1 MISDDLPLSRASVD
15 RTAVARADDELIRRA
30 RADGRT
36 RVLLVRDGS
45 VVMRTPSGDAD
56 PLVGEGWGRRAG
68 GAVRVAFLD
77 PGTAEAVARAA
88 DAAPRDAEPA
98 DAAPPGTAPAG
109 AAPAD
114 PEPAD
119 AEPGDGGWLFLG
131 RDDDGDVLAR
141 RVRPEHSAPRSGAPS
156 DVLVHRPRRDSGAAA
171 DAAIAASSG
180 LTNGTSSSPSTS
192 SGSTSSTVSSSAAHT
207 APTSPSD
214 VDAEPVPEP
223 LPGLRWVALR
233 AIGAELSDADAGLA
247 TTAVALDAWHA
258 RHPRCPRCGAPT
270 TSTAAGWTRRCTV
283 DGSEHYPRTDPAVIM
298 AVVDDSDRLLL
309 GHAAAW
315 APHRFSTLAGFV
327 EAGESVEH
335 AVRRE
340 VAEETTV
347 LVGDVAYAGSQ
358 PWPFPASL
366 MLGFRARALSTD
378 VVVDGVELTEARW
391 FSRDELAAAVATGDL
406 VLPSPA
412 SIAHALIEDWYG
424 APVPTSD

>member
-45 VVMRTPSGDAD
+45 VVMRTPAEGADA
-56 PLVGEGWGRRAG
+56 LVGEGWGRRAG
-68 GAVRVAFLD
+68 GTVRVAFLD

-88 DAAPRDAEPA
+88 DAAPRATEPA
-98 DAAPPGTAPAG
+98 DAQPGVG
-109 AAPAD
+109 RSAD
-114 PEPAD
+114 AEPAD

-171 DAAIAASSG
+171 EAAIAASTG
-180 LTNGTSSSPSTS
+180 LTNGTSSSRPSS
-192 SGSTSSTVSSSAAHT
+192 SGATLSTVSSSAVDNEP
-207 APTSPSD
+207 APSSD

-298 AVVDDSDRLLL
+298 AVVDDADRLLL

-347 LVGDVAYAGSQ
+347 LVGDVEYAGSQ

-366 MLGFRARALSTD
+366 MLGFRAHALSTD